1 MDRRRFLKYA
11 GATAAVVGASAL
23 GLNYLTE
30 RSPSTTSQTSSTTLT
45 PRVSTTTVS
54 FISSSESV
62 QLASLQGRLF
72 FDYNGNGIQDA
83 GEPAVPGA
91 KVQLIDDAWKVVIET
106 LTDSAGDYKLEDV
119 PVGRY
124 TFSFSADRKFRN
136 ICRSVKES
144 RAIDTGYV
152 LNLNTGYL
160 DDMPLVK
167 NQKMDFGLM
176 EGYLTL
182 PFPRGTQEFR
192 QRSYVDVGGR
202 NGPTDWQGKTQTYPL
217 HQGTDFFVPEG
228 TKILAAGPGMVTLN
242 RYEQDNGNVMGIDH
256 INGDMT
262 WYAHL
267 NSGVGKLDEMVSR
280 GTVIGLSGHTGKL
293 SGKWPHVHFGVYKG
307 GRSMIDPYR
316 DLLSP
321 NSVSLW
327 TVDNKPQYPF

>member
-1 MDRRRFLKYA
+1 
-11 GATAAVVGASAL
+11 
-23 GLNYLTE
+23 
-30 RSPSTTSQTSSTTLT
+30 
-45 PRVSTTTVS
+45 
-54 FISSSESV
+54 V

-83 GEPAVPGA
+83 GEPAVLGA
-91 KVQLIDDAWKVVIET
+91 KVQLTDNAQKVVTVT

-119 PVGRY
+119 PAGRY
-124 TFSFSADRKFRN
+124 GLSLLADKKFRYM
-136 ICRSVKES
+136 CRSVKEF

-192 QRSYVDVGGR
+192 QRSYVDVGHG
-202 NGPTDWQGKTQTYPL
+202 NVGDWQGKTQTYPL

-228 TKILAAGPGMVTLN
+228 TKILAAAPGMVTSN
-242 RYEQDNGNVMGIDH
+242 RYEEDNGNVMGIDH
-256 INGDMT
+256 LNGDMT

-267 NSGVGKLDEMVSR
+267 NSGVGRLDEMVSR
-280 GTVIGLSGHTGKL
+280 GHVIGLSGHTGRL
-293 SGKWPHVHFGVYKG
+293 SGNWPHVHFGVYK
-307 GRSMIDPYR
+307 RSMIDPYR
-316 DLLSP
+316 DLLDP

-327 TVDNKPQYPF
+327 TVDNEPQYPS